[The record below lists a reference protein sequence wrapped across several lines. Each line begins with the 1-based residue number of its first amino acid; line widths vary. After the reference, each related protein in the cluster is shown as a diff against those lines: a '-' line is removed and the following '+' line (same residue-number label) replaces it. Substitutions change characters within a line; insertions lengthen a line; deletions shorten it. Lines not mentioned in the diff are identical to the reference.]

1 VSRSAFSAVILL
13 FAVCAE
19 SALAHE
25 PTANCSGIADD
36 SARLT
41 CYDTSSGRRGAAV
54 PTPISPTSPG
64 AAAATVAVPAT
75 AAPAMAAT
83 TAAAVAPT
91 TVAAA
96 VPAPATAA
104 ASLSSSPTATFG
116 LDREQ
121 RDEIDELSGT
131 VVSVAN
137 QSHYG
142 RWVVTLDNGQVWEQR
157 ETTPASRRPRPG
169 DVATIK
175 KASLGSYLLSAPNRG
190 SNRVRRVQ

>member
-1 VSRSAFSAVILL
+1 VKF
-13 FAVCAE
+13 FAATAAIVPLVVFAQA
-19 SALAHE
+19 ALAHE
-25 PTANCSGIADD
+25 PAAECVGIAANA
-36 SARLT
+36 ARLA
-41 CYDTSSGRRGAAV
+41 CYDASIGRG
-54 PTPISPTSPG
+54 G
-64 AAAATVAVPAT
+64 AAAPTTP
-75 AAPAMAAT
+75 AAPVSAAAT
-83 TAAAVAPT
+83 GSA
-91 TVAAA
+91 
-96 VPAPATAA
+96 AA
-104 ASLSSSPTATFG
+104 ASSPSVEPAAAAAMPGAGTPSISAAAASSTGTSAFG